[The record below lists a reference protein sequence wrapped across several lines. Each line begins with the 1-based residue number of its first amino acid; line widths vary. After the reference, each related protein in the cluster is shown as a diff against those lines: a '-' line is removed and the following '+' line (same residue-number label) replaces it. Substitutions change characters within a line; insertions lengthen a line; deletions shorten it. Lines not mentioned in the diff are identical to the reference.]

1 MTFLFK
7 NDEVEIFNI
16 CIKNTHLE
24 KDLKERYAHKLDI
37 ASLWMQLWADRKESE
52 LWMNDLSFGHQ

>member
-7 NDEVEIFNI
+7 NDEVEIIFNI

-37 ASLWMQLWADRKESE
+37 ASL
-52 LWMNDLSFGHQ
+52 